1 MTSYIKI
8 LQKLDAFCT
17 AHLQIKKF
25 MGEFRE
31 QMPNFSTMDERYPIV
46 FASPISDVEDLNTN
60 QFTLEIY
67 CVDIIQ
73 KDRANLNTIV
83 SDCHL
88 ILKDLFIYYRDDNDA
103 DLDVVGTA
111 SISFVNN
118 FDLDYVAG
126 AVMTITFEVAGY
138 GSCEIPMSPITP
150 VTNDCEPATL
160 IVRDSDDNVLYTLT
174 VDSGSTETQT
184 IADSTYLVE
193 YENGTPIE
201 SGSILAEGSAVIQ
214 VPNPIVC
221 ADAVVNVN
229 SVFFDNVASGGTLNI
244 EVRKSS
250 GSDLVGSKQGQYWRI
265 ADSTAVLKTTGGA
278 TISTTSIKAEESED
292 ITAPDALVRFR
303 YANITTGATFTDLYP
318 IVSGGEKF
326 LYIENSLAQLARAV
340 VDATRP
346 VTTYRLR
353 DSAITLKNTANA
365 TISTTNVPA
374 TVNQDITAPDAT
386 VENSNATYTDSVAS
400 GGTLVLPDI
409 TVTDSDGSTY
419 TQPSVENVVCTLSP
433 DTSLEVN
440 GTPEGT
446 FAAGSTIEVN
456 ITDGVNPV
464 TPNDVTV
471 VGDVVT
477 IEVPAATAAPVGATL
492 MKTGQTTSY
501 RTGDDGDL
509 EAGRATD
516 FFTLAS
522 NNPFGNTNRFTDE
535 LGGST
540 YTNDWV
546 IDWSTYNGA
555 TVLGYFRVVQG
566 LSTWDIGIDNA
577 TTNTYGTFSGGRMWN
592 RTEALNILNME
603 VATARLNYTPFNYT
617 TNTNFMTSTTQPL
630 LTTSV
635 FGYANLSGVGLSR
648 TKTGTS
654 AYIVVRTFT
663 VTGTTLT

>member
-138 GSCEIPMSPITP
+138 GSCEIPMLPITP
-150 VTNDCEPATL
+150 THNDCEPATL

-174 VDSGSTETQT
+174 VDSGATETQV

-221 ADAVVNVN
+221 ADATYTITDDSANVLYSGN
-229 SVFFDNVASGGTLNI
+229 IASGGSLNQ
-244 EVRKSS
+244 S
-250 GSDLVGSKQGQYWRI
+250 I
-265 ADSTAVLKTTGGA
+265 ADSTAVLKDTA
-278 TISTTSIKAEESED
+278 NVTISTTSINAEGS
-292 ITAPDALVRFR
+292 
-303 YANITTGATFTDLYP
+303 AN
-318 IVSGGEKF
+318 
-326 LYIENSLAQLARAV
+326 
-340 VDATRP
+340 
-346 VTTYRLR
+346 
-353 DSAITLKNTANA
+353 
-365 TISTTNVPA
+365 
-374 TVNQDITAPDAT
+374 ITAPDAT
-386 VENSNATYTDSVAS
+386 VENSNATYTDSVVS

-492 MKTGQTTSY
+492 MQTGQTTVY
-501 RTGDDGDL
+501 RTGDDADTRS
-509 EAGRATD
+509 EGRATD

-522 NNPFGNTNRFTDE
+522 NNPFGSTARFTDE

-540 YTNDWV
+540 YANDWV

-555 TVLGYFRVVQG
+555 TVLGYYRVFQPN
-566 LSTWDIGIDNA
+566 TAWNAAIDASLA
-577 TTNTYGTFSGGRMWN
+577 TFGTFANCRMANLTELQNIQNVNSVGTFIYAPFLLGGG
-592 RTEALNILNME
+592 
-603 VATARLNYTPFNYT
+603 ATVQ
-617 TNTNFMTSTTQPL
+617 TSTTNPNNTAFSFTISSTVPTVGVTAK
-630 LTTSV
+630 TTAV
-635 FGYANLSGVGLSR
+635 RYM
-648 TKTGTS
+648 
-654 AYIVVRTFT
+654 VVRTFT